1 MKRGSKGALAAG
13 GVILLVILVMLVGYY
28 AGFSSARSAVRIGY
42 VGHEGWGSWS
52 ASYAQL
58 DGTMKKIIHP
68 DGDSL
73 HISVRTESG
82 SLSIEVKDREGNCL
96 LDEENIGT
104 GELKLDVPGQV
115 EVRIEADA
123 HKGGFDIR

>member
-1 MKRGSKGALAAG
+1 MKRGSKGAFAAG
-13 GVILLVILVMLVGYY
+13 GILLLVIALMLVGYY

-68 DGDSL
+68 DGNTL

-82 SLSIEVKDREGNCL
+82 SISIEVKDRDGNCL
-96 LDEENIGT
+96 FNEENIGT
-104 GELKLDVPGQV
+104 YELKLDVPGQV
-115 EVRIEADA
+115 EVRIKAEK
-123 HKGGFDIR
+123 HKGGFDIH